1 MREIDKIILFP
12 THKDY
17 CRNCIYND
25 DGLCD
30 RKGILVEDED
40 TCDKWSEGQVEWKE
54 RMLSTFLAG
63 H

>member
-1 MREIDKIILFP
+1 MNNCE
-12 THKDY
+12 
-17 CRNCIYND
+17 NCIYND

-30 RKGILVEDED
+30 RKGISVEDED
-40 TCDKWSEGQVEWKE
+40 TCDKWSEGQADWKE